1 MTYGSRKRELYST
14 TIVVDQ
20 AKLLAKLV
28 IFILTSYMSAKI

>member
-1 MTYGSRKRELYST
+1 MKYGLRKREPYST

-28 IFILTSYMSAKI
+28 IFIYTRVMTAKI